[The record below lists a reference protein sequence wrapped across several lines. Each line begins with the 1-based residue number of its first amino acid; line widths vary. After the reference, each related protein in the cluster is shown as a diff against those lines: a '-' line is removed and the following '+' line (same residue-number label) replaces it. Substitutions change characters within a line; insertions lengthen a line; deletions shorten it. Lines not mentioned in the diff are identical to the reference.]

1 MYEVS
6 VYNESNKFYNPTL
19 RSPNTPFEQPFYQTR
34 DTLTDVDT
42 YSQFLKNAIRRFRS
56 SRTYKNYKAF
66 IMSLGMDRSQVHSNI
81 TSDMADIEMHH
92 NMLNI
97 FDLAFII
104 TEHIINTRGY
114 ITTFELVML
123 LKKEHREHHIC
134 LVMLDKTSH
143 QLHHADKRFYIHP
156 SMCFGDWL
164 AFLNTYPYG
173 ITRDIAMKI
182 IKYLET
188 ADKVGDTQTQQYLNL
203 RNQIADWSDKC
214 AI

>member
-1 MYEVS
+1 
-6 VYNESNKFYNPTL
+6 
-19 RSPNTPFEQPFYQTR
+19 
-34 DTLTDVDT
+34 
-42 YSQFLKNAIRRFRS
+42 
-56 SRTYKNYKAF
+56 
-66 IMSLGMDRSQVHSNI
+66 
-81 TSDMADIEMHH
+81 
-92 NMLNI
+92 
-97 FDLAFII
+97 
-104 TEHIINTRGY
+104 
-114 ITTFELVML
+114 ML

-164 AFLNTYPYG
+164 TLLNTYPYG

-214 AI
+214 DI